1 MGKKVLITGGTGLVG
16 QELIKVLKAAG
27 YELAV
32 LSRSK
37 GKNEDFTTYV
47 WDIDKEY
54 IDPKAFEDTEVIV
67 HLAGAGVA
75 DKRWTADRK
84 ELIYNSRVNST
95 LLLHKY
101 LKEQPNQ
108 VKVFV
113 GASAIGLY
121 GADTGDQLINEE
133 SATGTDF
140 LAHVV
145 DAWESATLKI
155 TELGIRVFQPRIGIV
170 LSKKGG
176 ALKELLKPPVAAPL
190 GNGKQ
195 YMSWIHIHD
204 LCQMI
209 RFGIENDLN
218 GPFNAVGPDP
228 QTNREF
234 TKLAAQVMKKP
245 YLAIPVPSL
254 VLKLMLGEMAQIV
267 LGGSKISAEKIKNAG
282 YNFQFSVL
290 KTALEDLNQR

>member
-1 MGKKVLITGGTGLVG
+1 MLMGKKVLITGGTGLVG

-47 WDIDKEY
+47 WDIDKAY
-54 IDPKAFEDTEVIV
+54 IDPLAFENTEVIV

-75 DKRWTADRK
+75 DKRWTAERK
-84 ELIYNSRVNST
+84 DMIYNSRVNST

-121 GADTGDQLINEE
+121 GSDTGERLIYEQAE
-133 SATGTDF
+133 TGSDF

-145 DAWESATLKI
+145 NAWESATMKI
-155 TELGIRVFQPRIGIV
+155 ADLNIRVFQPRIGIV
-170 LSKKGG
+170 LSH
-176 ALKELLKPPVAAPL
+176 
-190 GNGKQ
+190 NG
-195 YMSWIHIHD
+195 
-204 LCQMI
+204 
-209 RFGIENDLN
+209 
-218 GPFNAVGPDP
+218 
-228 QTNREF
+228 
-234 TKLAAQVMKKP
+234 
-245 YLAIPVPSL
+245 
-254 VLKLMLGEMAQIV
+254 
-267 LGGSKISAEKIKNAG
+267 
-282 YNFQFSVL
+282 
-290 KTALEDLNQR
+290 